1 MEYKDVDHHED
12 HQEVGEHHHPRHS
25 TADGQ
30 AVPLLASSGG
40 LQSLLLLV
48 PELPGEGA
56 VPAQQEDPQDGEGDR
71 DNDQHEGRHQGQ
83 DPVLGVAG
91 VDPVGGRVVSSHLH
105 LGPEIRE
112 DVIDQSNRKL
122 TWGKGGSS
130 SFF

>member
-1 MEYKDVDHHED
+1 MEYKYVYDDED
-12 HQEVGEHHHPRHS
+12 HQEVGEHHHPRHAA
-25 TADGQ
+25 ADGQ
-30 AVPLLASSGG
+30 AVPLPAGSRG

-48 PELPGEGA
+48 PELPGQRA

-71 DNDQHEGRHQGQ
+71 DDDQHEGRHQRQ

-112 DVIDQSNRKL
+112 DGVINQTIHIGKRRSNFL
-122 TWGKGGSS
+122 SIY
-130 SFF
+130 